1 MKKYITIYSVLFAV
15 LFLILITGGIPYG
28 IVLQEYDDAFFG
40 IKDGYTGY
48 MILQIYNIL
57 IMLICLIANI
67 MTTCRKNNPIR
78 HKWLLPIIMLVFL
91 AFLPIV
97 KLHLGGGLFFSMRTE
112 HYSLATSYKMI
123 FRDYYYVYDF
133 RVGYR
138 QTHKLRFS
146 LQGFGY

>member
-1 MKKYITIYSVLFAV
+1 MKKYITIYSVLFAI
-15 LFLILITGGIPYG
+15 LFLMLFTGGIPYG
-28 IVLQEYDDAFFG
+28 IVLQEYDDAFLG

-57 IMLICLIANI
+57 IMFICLIVNI
-67 MTTCRKNNPIR
+67 ITTCSKDNLIR
-78 HKWLLPIIMLVFL
+78 YKWLLSIIMLVVL

-112 HYSLATSYKMI
+112 HYSLATSYKII
-123 FRDYYYVYDF
+123 FRDYYIYDF